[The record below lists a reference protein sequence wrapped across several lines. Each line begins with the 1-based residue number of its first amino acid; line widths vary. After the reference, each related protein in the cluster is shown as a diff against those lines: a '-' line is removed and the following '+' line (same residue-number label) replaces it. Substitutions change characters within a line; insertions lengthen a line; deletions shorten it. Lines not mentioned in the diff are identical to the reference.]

1 MNLQSFLTGWHFT
14 RWFRLGL
21 GIFVMIQSIQT
32 TDYMAGVL
40 GILLLFQAVTNTG
53 CCGVSGCSTIYDPKD
68 EKESFEFEEIK
79 IKSEK

>member
-21 GIFVMIQSIQT
+21 GVFVMIQSIQT

-53 CCGVSGCSTIYDPKD
+53 CCGVSGCSTNYAPKD